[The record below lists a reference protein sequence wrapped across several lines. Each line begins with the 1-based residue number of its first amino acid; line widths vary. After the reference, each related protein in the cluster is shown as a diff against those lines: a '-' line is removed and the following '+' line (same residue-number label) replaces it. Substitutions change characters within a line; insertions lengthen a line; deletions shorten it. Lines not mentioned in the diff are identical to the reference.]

1 MKRLKGPSGQI
12 ADENK
17 KAGDAG
23 DKVVR
28 HAILVHAGPNGE
40 PVVFESGDGEIEFD
54 DARIQ
59 RIVENHNQKINSL
72 AAQYGGLDKM
82 PIGAFPPILDQHETD
97 SADRIIGR
105 LASLLKFE
113 KRNVPGVG
121 ENVAC
126 AMADITFMGAD
137 TVQKVND
144 GRLYHLSIGIN
155 EETDTLGET
164 STVIEPAA
172 PGAMLLSG
180 KRDTT
185 KKGNVMKDKKRLKA
199 HAARLAKITAIQTE
213 LTGLT
218 KKTVGT
224 KALVTLAGRQREITH
239 RLKNLMA
246 EFKLSPAAYKTLDLT
261 KLAKMD
267 DDQLET
273 VLKAFEANPKIET
286 SQRGTTDAVEFA
298 EIGAKLEARQMK
310 RLKAE
315 IKNDFRK
322 MSGKKLSAE
331 EKAEQEKEMAGGN
344 HEEPVKPGKDPH
356 AVPGQAADEEQL
368 SKVHAAH
375 MAKLKACLEA
385 GDVEGAKKAHEDLCK
400 HLAEHGTAHLS
411 AEGDAISHGD
421 VKSEDEKKSQEA
433 LQGQVDELNTNL
445 ARLAGMVSELM
456 DAEKDEGHELDSSEG
471 VTSEGDEEQLK
482 QRLAEATDEDEK
494 KELKAELSK
503 LQKAKK
509 QAS

>member
-28 HAILVHAGPNGE
+28 HAILVHSGPNGE
-40 PVVFESGDGEIEFD
+40 EVIFESGDGEIKFD
-54 DARIQ
+54 DDRIQ
-59 RIVENHNQKINSL
+59 RIVDNHNAKINSL

-180 KRDTT
+180 KKGTI

-199 HAARLAKITAIQTE
+199 HASRLAKITAIQTE

-224 KALVTLAGRQREITH
+224 KELVTLAGRKREITH

-246 EFKLSPAAYKTLDLT
+246 EFRMSPAAYKTLDLT

-267 DDQLET
+267 DDQLDT
-273 VLKAFEANPKIET
+273 ILKAFEANPKIET
-286 SQRGTTDAVEFA
+286 GQRGTSDAVEFA
-298 EIGAKLEARQMK
+298 EIGRNLEKRQQK

-315 IKNDFRK
+315 IKADFRK
-322 MSGKKLSAE
+322 MSGKKMSAE
-331 EKAEQEKEMAGGN
+331 EKEEHEKEMGGGN
-344 HEEPVKPGKDPH
+344 HEEPVHPGKDPH
-356 AVPGQAADEEQL
+356 SVPGQAGDEQQL
-368 SKVHAAH
+368 AKEHA
-375 MAKLKACLEA
+375 MCM
-385 GDVEGAKKAHEDLCK
+385 K
-400 HLAEHGTAHLS
+400 HLAEAVEKGDMDEVKKAHAALAAHCEKYGDKHLS
-411 AEGDAISHGD
+411 AEGDSVAHGD